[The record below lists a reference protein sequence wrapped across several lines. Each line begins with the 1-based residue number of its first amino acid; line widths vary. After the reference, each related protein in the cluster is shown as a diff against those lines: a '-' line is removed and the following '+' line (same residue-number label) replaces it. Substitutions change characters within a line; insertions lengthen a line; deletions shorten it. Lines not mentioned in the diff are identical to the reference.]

1 MPLNHQRSRCQI
13 RQMHWL
19 KMPQNAGELGRFMSV
34 ARVAAGGGVAVL
46 AALAAAAWQAEQ
58 ADRALLRSL
67 TLTGGAAASAQRWF
81 TTDIPGHQHP

>member
-19 KMPQNAGELGRFMSV
+19 KMPGMPVSWTIYVGGPCG
-34 ARVAAGGGVAVL
+34 AGGGVAVL

-67 TLTGGAAASAQRWF
+67 ILTGGRLPPQRQNCGKW
-81 TTDIPGHQHP
+81 PG

>member
-1 MPLNHQRSRCQI
+1 
-13 RQMHWL
+13 
-19 KMPQNAGELGRFMSV
+19 MSV

-67 TLTGGAAASAQRWF
+67 TLTGGLLPPQRQNCGKW
-81 TTDIPGHQHP
+81 PG